1 MSEPS
6 FDMETIE
13 GRLFD
18 AAYRGDA
25 ESLGS
30 QLDAHPERLGTRLAP
45 YDWSLLHV
53 AAHRGHLEAVEL
65 LLRRGLDVNAR
76 ERGDN
81 ARARRCR
88 AAPAHRGCKPP
99 HSRHEA

>member
-45 YDWSLLHV
+45 YDWRSCMSPRTADTSRPWSSSS
-53 AAHRGHLEAVEL
+53 AAG
-65 LLRRGLDVNAR
+65 
-76 ERGDN
+76 
-81 ARARRCR
+81 
-88 AAPAHRGCKPP
+88 
-99 HSRHEA
+99 ST